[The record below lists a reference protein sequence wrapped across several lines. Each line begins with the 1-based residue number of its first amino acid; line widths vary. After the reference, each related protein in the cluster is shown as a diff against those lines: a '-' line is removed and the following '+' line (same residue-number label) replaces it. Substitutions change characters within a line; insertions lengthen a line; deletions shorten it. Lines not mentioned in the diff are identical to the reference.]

1 MLGGQRRRAIPRLVW
16 AVIIG
21 LFLGALFTKLAIR
34 YLPDSAGR
42 EFLTT
47 TVSASIGPLGVDLVA
62 VAFVIGPLVL
72 NLNALSVIGILIV
85 ALVMRSWWF

>member
-1 MLGGQRRRAIPRLVW
+1 MLGGRRGALPRLVW

-21 LFLGALFTKLAIR
+21 VFLGALFTTLAIR

-47 TVSASIGPLGVDLVA
+47 SVSASIGPLGLDLVA
-62 VAFVIGPLVL
+62 IALVVGPLVL
-72 NLNALSVIGILIV
+72 NLNALTVVGVLIV
-85 ALVMRSWWF
+85 VLVMRSWWC

>member
-1 MLGGQRRRAIPRLVW
+1 MLGGRRGALPRLVW

-21 LFLGALFTKLAIR
+21 VFLGALFTTLAIR

-47 TVSASIGPLGVDLVA
+47 SVSASIGPLGLDLVA
-62 VAFVIGPLVL
+62 IALVVGPLVL
-72 NLNALSVIGILIV
+72 NLNALTVVGVLIV
-85 ALVMRSWWF
+85 VLVMRSWWF